1 MSASAAP
8 IRVLIVDDSAT
19 VRKTLERLL
28 SAESDIE
35 VAGTAADPYEAVELM
50 RRHAPDVIIL
60 DIEMPRM
67 DGLTFLS
74 KIMRQHP
81 LPVII
86 CSSFVGPGKGEA
98 LLALERGAVELIE
111 KPRVGTIGFL
121 EDARVRVA
129 DAVRAAAAARL
140 DRHPASRAPDMRPAM
155 PPRASR
161 RGPGADG
168 RLVVIGASTGGT
180 EALRMVFEHLP
191 PDVAGIV
198 VAQHMPP
205 RFTAA
210 FASRLGELSQL
221 NVTEA
226 AGGERIVPGSAFV
239 APGDRHA
246 IIRKG
251 VGGFEVA
258 VTDDLPVNR
267 HRPSVDVLFRSAAM
281 VAGSKTLGVL
291 LTGMGADGA
300 AGLLE
305 LRHSGGR
312 TIAQDEATSVVY
324 GMPGAAAALDA
335 AMAIR
340 PIQEIAEEIVRW
352 SSE

>member
-1 MSASAAP
+1 MSAAAP
-8 IRVLIVDDSAT
+8 VRVLIVDDSAV
-19 VRKTLERLL
+19 VRRTLERLL
-28 SAESDIE
+28 SAEPDIR
-35 VAGTAADPYEAVELM
+35 VVGTAADPYEAVESM

-67 DGLTFLS
+67 DGLTFLA

-121 EDARVRVA
+121 EESRVRVA
-129 DAVRAAAAARL
+129 DAVRAAAAARM
-140 DRHPASRAPDMRPAM
+140 DRHPASRAPDMRPSRPARKSR
-155 PPRASR
+155 PPQ
-161 RGPGADG
+161 GAPE

-180 EALRMVFEHLP
+180 EALRLVFEQLP

-210 FASRLGELSQL
+210 FATRLGELSSL
-221 NVTEA
+221 SVSEA
-226 AGGERIVPGSAFV
+226 VGGERIVAGSAFV
-239 APGDRHA
+239 APGDRHVMVRQDRDGLHA
-246 IIRKG
+246 
-251 VGGFEVA
+251 V

-281 VAGSKTLGVL
+281 VAGAKTLGIL

-335 AMAIR
+335 ADAIL
-340 PIQEIAEEIVRW
+340 PIQDIAEEIVRW
-352 SSE
+352 SSG